1 MVFAKTFLIHSLQFL
16 FLEAKASKHPLWY
29 NAFFTDIAG
38 HGDMLLLR
46 KSCIYAA
53 KLLQLCPT
61 LCNPMDCNCPPPPPR
76 LCPWLCPW
84 DSPGKNTGVSCHAL
98 LQGIFLTQWSN
109 LHLLCLL
116 HWQAGSLPLSHLGS
130 PIICILFFKFSVNHI
145 GFLKCCFLLYFY
157 G

>member
-61 LCNPMDCNCPPPPPR
+61 LCNPMDCNCPPHR
-76 LCPWLCPW
+76 
-84 DSPGKNTGVSCHAL
+84 PGSVRGSVHGILQARILEWVAMPSSRGSSWPSDQTCISYVSCIGRQVLYHWATWEVQSSVYSSL
-98 LQGIFLTQWSN
+98 NFQLT
-109 LHLLCLL
+109 
-116 HWQAGSLPLSHLGS
+116 
-130 PIICILFFKFSVNHI
+130 I
-145 GFLKCCFLLYFY
+145 
-157 G
+157 